1 MPETPPTPTTSTTKP
16 AVKPDQYAPPSKS
29 GQLRAEK
36 ADQIDATKTGRAVP
50 VKTDQP
56 VHRLMTVTVTID
68 AESAEVVRIEGVD
81 ATGARHELSDEEKAN
96 LINERREQ
104 RLAEL
109 VQQAFEAGIASVL
122 GTEDEDETTEE
133 SPEDADL
140 RRQLLAPLIERSGLG
155 HLTER
160 PALNRAI
167 LGTLIEHSMK

>member
-1 MPETPPTPTTSTTKP
+1 MAETPPTPTAGTAKP

-36 ADQIDATKTGRAVP
+36 ADQVEATKAGRTAP

-56 VHRLMTVTVTID
+56 VQRLMTVTVTID

-81 ATGARHELSDEEKAN
+81 ATGARHELSDEEKTN
-96 LINERREQ
+96 LIKERREE
-104 RLAEL
+104 RLEEL